1 MSVELKCSL
10 GPGLLGEEELKAW
23 DSTPGHIPQD
33 WNLKPFISS
42 YFSQT
47 QILVY
52 RIVSVVQEKE

>member
-10 GPGLLGEEELKAW
+10 APGILGEEELGAW
-23 DSTPGHIPQD
+23 DSTPGHIPQG
-33 WNLKPFISS
+33 WSLKPFISS

-52 RIVSVVQEKE
+52 IISSVVQEKD